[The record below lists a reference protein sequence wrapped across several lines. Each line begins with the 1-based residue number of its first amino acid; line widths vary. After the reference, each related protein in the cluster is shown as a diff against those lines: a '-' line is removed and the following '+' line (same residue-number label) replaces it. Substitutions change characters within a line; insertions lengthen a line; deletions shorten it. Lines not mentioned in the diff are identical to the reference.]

1 MFLLQTPRLTLKP
14 HTLADAV
21 KLNAW
26 ENDPELLYFNDDQPE
41 DRTPD
46 SLEETRLYL
55 EGITQNGNDGRIVNY
70 AIHLRQ
76 NDELI
81 GNGMIGFIDRYNGS
95 CRLGITIGEKRYW
108 GTGLGKEAL
117 TAVIHYCFDTIGIH
131 RIGAEVYAF
140 NQRSIR
146 LFEGL
151 GFRREGVIR
160 QAVWKNGGYSDEYLF
175 GLLKDE
181 WKARITP

>member
-1 MFLLQTPRLTLKP
+1 MFFLQTPRLTLKP
-14 HTLADAV
+14 HTLADAE

-26 ENDPELLYFNDDQPE
+26 ENDPDLLYYNDDQPE
-41 DRTPD
+41 DRTPEG
-46 SLEETRLYL
+46 LEETRLYL
-55 EGITQNGNDGRIVNY
+55 ERITQNGGDGRLIHY
-70 AIHLRQ
+70 AIHLKPG
-76 NDELI
+76 DELI
-81 GNGMIGFIDRYNGS
+81 GNGMIGFIDRYNRS

-108 GTGLGKEAL
+108 GSGLGKEAM
-117 TAVIHYCFDTIGIH
+117 TAVITYCFETLGMN

-146 LFEGL
+146 LFESL

-160 QAVWKNGGYSDEYLF
+160 QAVLKNGGFSDEYLF

-181 WKARITP
+181 WLARIIR